1 MLVAEFLRA
10 QAGWRLAT
18 AEADPV
24 RAARCAAALLDAAAY
39 VAGLAED
46 DRDLTLLSRGG
57 CFRGNIFDPGPKG
70 MSIARWWQFGDAPQA
85 KPRDLIAA
93 LAAAVT
99 TIGPAPPPTSP
110 APPPTSPAPA
120 TTSPAPATTSQ
131 ATAKGRLR
139 G

>member
-1 MLVAEFLRA
+1 MRVAEFLRA

-99 TIGPAPPPTSP
+99 TTG
-110 APPPTSPAPA
+110 PAPA

-131 ATAKGRLR
+131 ATTSQATAKGRLR